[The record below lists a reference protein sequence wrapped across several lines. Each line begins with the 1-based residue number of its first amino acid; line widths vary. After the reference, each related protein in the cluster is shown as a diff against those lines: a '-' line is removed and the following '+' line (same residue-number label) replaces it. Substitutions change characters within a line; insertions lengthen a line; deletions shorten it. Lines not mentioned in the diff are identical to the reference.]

1 MMQFSILVLLTKQRY
16 SSFFKK
22 VFVLQKIC
30 FKVKVWKTFKTS
42 TDCLIKTC
50 RSLKWRVI
58 LKIPSI
64 VYSFLDKLTLRSWIS
79 RSPTYFFE
87 KASNCTQANVDTFT
101 SLGSKQ
107 TKKPLPPPPPPPLH
121 LRLFQTLLPRFLH
134 FSEFSNALFV
144 KSPVYSGPKSML
156 FMLALKWNLY
166 EKVFSSV
173 TTKTNL
179 SFAVKL
185 ELVERNNHSFLLSI

>member
-1 MMQFSILVLLTKQRY
+1 MHFVLPIFFLLTLSSDIAVLNENDAFSILVLLTKQRY

-79 RSPTYFFE
+79 RGPTYFFE

-107 TKKPLPPPPPPPLH
+107 TKKPLPPHPH
-121 LRLFQTLLPRFLH
+121 LPFTYVYFKPSYPAFYISLNFPMPCLLRAQFIRDLRVC
-134 FSEFSNALFV
+134 SLCW
-144 KSPVYSGPKSML
+144 L
-156 FMLALKWNLY
+156 
-166 EKVFSSV
+166 
-173 TTKTNL
+173 
-179 SFAVKL
+179 
-185 ELVERNNHSFLLSI
+185 